1 MDEPSVLDYLKSKL
15 MPWKYPR
22 IEIEPEHFAQG
33 DFALPALEREAA
45 AGISTSPKP
54 ETILAGDIPLEKKL
68 AYPFPWRS
76 LLSLSL
82 ALVGQIMLG
91 PSPERG
97 WKTGIAIL
105 IISLGLLVWSALAD
119 EWKLVP
125 LVEKEAQTHSPRLNL
140 LNILISVSLTL
151 VAFLSFGSLQFNIF
165 NLGLLLLALVLIIR
179 NLQVSD
185 AAQQNWLYR
194 LWKRLQLPPW
204 TVTMK
209 ASSLGVLAGIALVVF
224 FRFYHLDQVPPEMN
238 SDHAEKFLDV
248 LSILAGQTSI
258 FFPRN
263 GGREALQFYL
273 IAGLHS
279 IFGFPLTFLT
289 LKLVSSVVGFLALP
303 FLYLL
308 GKEIGGT
315 RVGWLAFLF
324 AGVAYWPNV
333 VSRFGLRLPF
343 YMFFGAALLYYLVR
357 GIRAGRQNDFIVA
370 GVLLGLSFYGYSA
383 DRILPGLVIA
393 AITLY
398 LIHSQSKGRRLSVL
412 ASLTALI
419 VVSLVLFLPLL
430 RYILAE
436 PESFFFRTFS
446 RMGNWERTITDP
458 MAIIFMKNVGRAL
471 AMFSW
476 DNGEVWP
483 ISIPGNPALTA
494 VSGALFYMGAGLVLI
509 RYLRHKHWLDLF
521 LLISI
526 PLLMLPSILSLA
538 FPAEN
543 PNLYRTGGAIV
554 PVFLMVALALDSLM
568 KAITRSINTKGGL
581 FIAWVLALLLL
592 AFNSLQDY
600 DLVFDRYHENY
611 LRSSWNSS
619 EMGQVAADFIG
630 MYQIPVSVWV
640 VGYPNW
646 VDTRLVANNAGL
658 PGWDFELKP
667 EKITTTLTLG
677 GPKLFIINPDDKNAL
692 ATLGQLYP
700 EGRLYPYRSK
710 VDSKDFLIFIV
721 LPKEDT

>member
-1 MDEPSVLDYLKSKL
+1 MPAEHTAQRDVLSPDLH
-15 MPWKYPR
+15 PR
-22 IEIEPEHFAQG
+22 TAV
-33 DFALPALEREAA
+33 ALPESPVPEA
-45 AGISTSPKP
+45 IS
-54 ETILAGDIPLEKKL
+54 ARAIPLEKAL

-82 ALVGQIMLG
+82 ALVGQFMLG
-91 PSPERG
+91 PSAERG
-97 WKTGIAIL
+97 WKVGVTLL
-105 IISLGLLVWSALAD
+105 IISLGLLVWSVLVD
-119 EWKLVP
+119 EWKLLP
-125 LVEKEAQTHSPRLNL
+125 LKENETEAGLPELTLTNL
-140 LNILISVSLTL
+140 SISAAGVFLAL
-151 VAFLSFGSLQFNIF
+151 VAFWIFGTLQFNIL
-165 NLGLLLLALVLIIR
+165 NLALLLLALYLIIQGLR
-179 NLQVSD
+179 TSD
-185 AAQQNWLYR
+185 PAREDWFYR
-194 LWKRLQLPPW
+194 LRKRLQPPPW
-204 TVTMK
+204 LITIKVST
-209 ASSLGVLAGIALVVF
+209 LLVLAGIALVAF
-224 FRFYHLDQVPPEMN
+224 FRFYHLSQVPPEMN

-248 LSILAGQTSI
+248 LGILAGQTSI
-258 FFPRN
+258 FFSRN

-273 IAGLHS
+273 VAGLHS
-279 IFGFPLTFLT
+279 IFGLPLTFLT
-289 LKLVSSVVGFLALP
+289 LKLVTSVVGFLTLP

-308 GKEIGGT
+308 GKEIGGP

-324 AGVAYWPNV
+324 AGIAYWPNV

-343 YMFFGAALLYYLVR
+343 YMFFTAAMLYYLVR
-357 GIRAGRQNDFIVA
+357 GTRAARRNDFIIA

-393 AITLY
+393 AIVLF
-398 LIHSQSKGRRLSVL
+398 LVHSQSKGHRLFVV

-419 VVSLVLFLPLL
+419 LVSLVLFLPLL

-436 PESFFFRTFS
+436 PQGFFFRTFS
-446 RMGNWERTITDP
+446 RMGSWERPINDP
-458 MAIIFMKNVGRAL
+458 IALIFIKNAGRAL

-476 DNGEVWP
+476 DDGEVWP
-483 ISIPGNPALTA
+483 ISITNYPALSV

-509 RYLRHKHWLDLF
+509 RYLRHRHWLDLF

-568 KAITRSINTKGGL
+568 QAITRSFTAKSGQV
-581 FIAWVLALLLL
+581 IAWGLALFLL

-600 DLVFDRYHENY
+600 DLVFHIYNDNY

-619 EMGQVAADFIG
+619 EMGQVAHDFIG

-640 VGYPNW
+640 VGFPNW

-658 PGWDFELKP
+658 PGRDFELKP
-667 EKITTTLTLG
+667 ENIQKTLSLG
-677 GPKLFIINPDDKNAL
+677 GPKLFIINPEDKNAQD
-692 ATLGQLYP
+692 TLRQLYP
-700 EGRLYPYRSK
+700 EGRLYPYHSK
-710 VDSKDFLIFIV
+710 VETKDFLIFIV
-721 LPKEDT
+721 LPKEDQLSNLPGYFIQSQAAVPD